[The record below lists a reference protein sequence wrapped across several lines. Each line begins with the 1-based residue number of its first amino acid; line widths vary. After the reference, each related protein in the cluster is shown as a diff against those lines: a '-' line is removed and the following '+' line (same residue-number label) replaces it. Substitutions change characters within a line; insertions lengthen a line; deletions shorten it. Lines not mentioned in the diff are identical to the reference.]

1 MVQNLCENLK
11 NLAALLCAYI
21 KILLITYSTY
31 TPEESY

>member
-21 KILLITYSTY
+21 KLLLITYCAY
-31 TPEESY
+31 KHEEYQ